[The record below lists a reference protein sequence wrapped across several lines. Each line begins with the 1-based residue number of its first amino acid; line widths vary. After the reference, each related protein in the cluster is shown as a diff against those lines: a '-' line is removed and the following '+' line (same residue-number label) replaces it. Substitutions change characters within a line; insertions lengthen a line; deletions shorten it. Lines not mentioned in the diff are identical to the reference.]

1 MTNPFVSICVPNAQ
15 LPQLTILHFT
25 GMSHSTGSG
34 GATPKPNYNKHFPR
48 SFMLNYGEA
57 LSNLPDEK
65 ILCRLFD
72 WNCEW
77 LSRPNIAISEM
88 ASTLKEN
95 WTNIMAYWGT
105 IFTEEFVDDLKKFVD
120 PIVDPLRRVDN
131 KDKLDMDSPD
141 ANDVLKILKAINFDP
156 WVEDLFMDAFN
167 AVGPVLMMSIHILVI
182 NCLMHNPDVFA
193 ERSVRAPTTEKFK
206 SDPTFKNMMRYLI
219 DQILMRRRSVKRST
233 NDWDTAAY
241 LEEDDEED
249 THQRP
254 SRSKRTLGHAHP
266 KTAPS
271 CNAGASTSRRRVPQP
286 STSTES
292 SERWQFKETHNL
304 LRCQWHRYITQL
316 GGRRPGTAG
325 KGEEETPFC
334 SKPCGTGRLLTG
346 Q

>member
-1 MTNPFVSICVPNAQ
+1 MYSLSRYPYQPLQSDVPQIYTKKPFRMTNPSVSICVPNAQ

-25 GMSHSTGSG
+25 GMSHSSGNG

-57 LSNLPDEK
+57 LSNLPDAK

-95 WTNIMAYWGT
+95 WTNIMAYRGT
-105 IFTEEFVDDLKKFVD
+105 VFTEEFVDDLRKFVD

-131 KDKLDMDSPD
+131 KDKLDMDPPD

-156 WVEDLFMDAFN
+156 WVEDLFTDAFN

-193 ERSVRAPTTEKFK
+193 ERSVRAPSTEKFK
-206 SDPTFKNMMRYLI
+206 TDPTFKNMI
-219 DQILMRRRSVKRST
+219 SHRS
-233 NDWDTAAY
+233 DP
-241 LEEDDEED
+241 DEKTYSQTFDE
-249 THQRP
+249 R
-254 SRSKRTLGHAHP
+254 LG
-266 KTAPS
+266 
-271 CNAGASTSRRRVPQP
+271 
-286 STSTES
+286 
-292 SERWQFKETHNL
+292 
-304 LRCQWHRYITQL
+304 
-316 GGRRPGTAG
+316 
-325 KGEEETPFC
+325 
-334 SKPCGTGRLLTG
+334 
-346 Q
+346 